1 MNFRERVI
9 EILAQRASEIYDGA
23 TKLEV
28 IDSADFEQ
36 IAMDLEELL
45 RSEYSFEAPTDES

>member
-1 MNFRERVI
+1 MTFRERVT
-9 EILAQRASEIYDGA
+9 EILTQRSSEIYDGA
-23 TKLEV
+23 TKLDV

-45 RSEYSFEAPTDES
+45 KTEYSFEIEEK